1 MHRFFVSQLDVVD
14 DVQALI
20 CSEDLVHQFTKV
32 LRFGKGEQVILLD
45 GKGKEFLVELQEF
58 GSKKII
64 AKVLSQKKCE
74 TELPIKL
81 VVAQALLKNME
92 RFEWM
97 LQKGTE
103 LGVGAFVPLI
113 SDRTERKVLGKIER
127 LQRILKEAAEQSGR
141 GKVSELLAERKFE
154 KIFGEAGE
162 KIIVVPHPA
171 AKMKFS
177 EFCRKKLE
185 KGVENFSCEMWICV
199 GPEGGFTD
207 REIKLA
213 EENGAVIVSLG
224 SRILRAETVALV
236 MATVVSEALGEV

>member
-45 GKGKEFLVELQEF
+45 GKGKEFLVELQEL

-81 VVAQALLKNME
+81 VVAQSLLKNFE
-92 RFEWM
+92 RFEWV

-103 LGVGAFVPLI
+103 LGVSVFVPMI
-113 SDRTERKVLGKIER
+113 TDRTERKFAGKTER
-127 LQRILKEAAEQSGR
+127 MQRILKEAAEQSGR
-141 GKVSELLAERKFE
+141 GMVPEICEPMSFEEILKKWKFILMPELAAGHGLIDFLKKFDSKVSMP
-154 KIFGEAGE
+154 GE
-162 KIIVVPHPA
+162 I
-171 AKMKFS
+171 
-177 EFCRKKLE
+177 L
-185 KGVENFSCEMWICV
+185 ICV
-199 GPEGGFTD
+199 GPEGGFSE
-207 REIKLA
+207 REVEMAKRADVKLVFLGKRTLRSETASILTAGMVAQWIK
-213 EENGAVIVSLG
+213 
-224 SRILRAETVALV
+224 
-236 MATVVSEALGEV
+236 